1 MNQFLFFVL
10 AIFSFS
16 WSCFSAQYELAVAA
30 IFKNDAFYLK
40 EWVEYHRKV
49 GVSHFWLYD
58 DESSDNWREVLQPYI
73 DENLVEVFDWSACR
87 KQIGKWPQIQ
97 IEAYKDAIA
106 RASGVSDWI
115 ALIDTDEFILPMK
128 EKTVPECLKKHFSK
142 DNAVYVSWLVF
153 GTSGKVLGKGDSL
166 LKKLTSCSPLKHS
179 WNNAGK
185 TIVRPEKVAIDRIWY
200 VHHFP
205 LIDSNEYRSGSGRLM
220 YMEDDDLSSQGH
232 ESKYIRINHYFFR
245 DENFFRNVKI
255 ERKLAR
261 NMSVAELFYL
271 YDICSQAQDTLILN
285 K

>member
-1 MNQFLFFVL
+1 MRQLFLGLFLVL
-10 AIFSFS
+10 CFSIR
-16 WSCFSAQYELAVAA
+16 CFSAQYDLAIAA

-58 DESSDNWREVLQPYI
+58 DESSDNWQEVLQPYI
-73 DENLVEVFDWSACR
+73 DQNLVEVFDWSLCR
-87 KQIGKWPQIQ
+87 KQIGRWPLIQ
-97 IEAYKDAIA
+97 LEAYKDAIA
-106 RASGVSDWI
+106 KASGVSQWL
-115 ALIDTDEFILPMK
+115 ALIDTDEFLLPMK
-128 EKTVPECLKKHFSK
+128 EKTVSECLKKHFSK
-142 DNAVYVSWLVF
+142 DNAIYASWLVF
-153 GTSGKVLGKGDSL
+153 GTSGKVLGKGESL
-166 LKKLTSCSPLKHS
+166 LKNLTSCSPTKHS
-179 WNNAGK
+179 WNKVGK

-205 LIDSNEYRSGSGRLM
+205 LIDSNEYRTGSGRLI
-220 YMEDDDLSSQGH
+220 YMEDDNLFPQAH

-261 NMSVAELFYL
+261 NMSLTELFLL
-271 YDICSQAQDTLILN
+271 YDICSQSTDTLIIN